1 MIVKIKRYIAN
12 VKDFVENPDGT
23 VSAVEKEIE
32 ITGERIRNE
41 TVWKQIPRTAKL
53 LEHGYVVKEY
63 EIDKNAL
70 EVFLKNY
77 GKQID

>member
-1 MIVKIKRYIAN
+1 MVIKIKRYIAK
-12 VKDFVENPDGT
+12 VRDFVENPDGT
-23 VSAVEKEIE
+23 VAAAEKEIE

-41 TVWKQIPRTAKL
+41 TVLKQIPRYAKL
-53 LEHGYVVKEY
+53 LDHGYVVNEY

-77 GKQID
+77 GNQID

>member
-1 MIVKIKRYIAN
+1 MIIKIKRYIAK
-12 VKDFVENPDGT
+12 VRDFVENPDGT
-23 VSAVEKEIE
+23 VATAEKEIE

-53 LEHGYVVKEY
+53 LEHGYDVKEY

-77 GKQID
+77 GKRID

>member
-1 MIVKIKRYIAN
+1 MIIKIKRYIAK

-23 VSAVEKEIE
+23 ACTVEKEIE

-53 LEHGYVVKEY
+53 LEHGYVVNEY

-77 GKQID
+77 GQQID